1 MPQHEYRDSRT
12 ARQPI
17 GHAYASRSESRYDP
31 RSNEQISQIAD
42 AWIKQRLHRF
52 GPDGT
57 LRLAA
62 TMKGD
67 QPLYRAIVAKL
78 QDEN

>member
-1 MPQHEYRDSRT
+1 MPQHEYRSNRT
-12 ARQPI
+12 ARQSL
-17 GHAYASRSESRYDP
+17 GRAYASRAESRYDP

-42 AWIKQRLHRF
+42 AWIKQRLRRF

-67 QPLYRAIVAKL
+67 QPLYQAIVARL